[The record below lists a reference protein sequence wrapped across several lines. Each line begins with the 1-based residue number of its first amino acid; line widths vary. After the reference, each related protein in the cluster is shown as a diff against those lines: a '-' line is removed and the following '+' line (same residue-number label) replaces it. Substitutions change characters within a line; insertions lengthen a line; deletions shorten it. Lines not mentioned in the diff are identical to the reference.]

1 MERENTKG
9 YWKNKLLS
17 CFENL
22 LHRNSKVYVVKMEKA
37 TLFQCNIYPLNYIIF
52 ETKCLTFDSVF
63 PYKNDKEK
71 GAESPMAVLYP
82 LTVFL

>member
-1 MERENTKG
+1 
-9 YWKNKLLS
+9 
-17 CFENL
+17 
-22 LHRNSKVYVVKMEKA
+22 MEKA